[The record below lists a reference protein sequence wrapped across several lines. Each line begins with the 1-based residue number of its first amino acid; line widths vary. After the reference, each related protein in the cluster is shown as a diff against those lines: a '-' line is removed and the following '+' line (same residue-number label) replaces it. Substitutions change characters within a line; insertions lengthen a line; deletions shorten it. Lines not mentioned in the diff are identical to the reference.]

1 MEGSQDATYLD
12 SLLRSMKRNLEIML
26 VLMRG
31 QSVSEMLCDVR
42 AILAEMLL
50 GMRGDI
56 CVYKKVL
63 ERLAGEADEL

>member
-1 MEGSQDATYLD
+1 
-12 SLLRSMKRNLEIML
+12 MKRNLEIML

-42 AILAEMLL
+42 VILAEMLL

>member
-1 MEGSQDATYLD
+1 
-12 SLLRSMKRNLEIML
+12 MKRNLEIML